1 MPPLKMQ
8 IPSLLYLLSGYSLYK
23 GTRIRRKTLNL
34 FLRILRDIGVDKK
47 KDNDNP
53 PHPLEGGRG

>member
-1 MPPLKMQ
+1 MQ